1 MKGLFTTATQRH
13 GEMLDCSDAMM
24 TSALDAAFDVHRELG
39 PGLLESLYEAAMEIA
54 LVDRGLSVARQ
65 VAIAATFR
73 GHDLGV
79 GFRADMIVGNC
90 LLLELKSIDSLLP
103 IHTAQ
108 VMTYLKLMNL
118 KRGYLLNFN
127 VKLLKDGIK
136 RVSL

>member
-1 MKGLFTTATQRH
+1 
-13 GEMLDCSDAMM
+13 MLDCSDAMM

-108 VMTYLKLMNL
+108 VMTYLKLMNF

>member
-1 MKGLFTTATQRH
+1 
-13 GEMLDCSDAMM
+13 MLDCSDAMM